1 MKLRTVIRWE
11 FMRTVR
17 SAQFLTMTILIPAI
31 FTIAAIAVSLARH
44 GGPLVG
50 EDASEPVSLV
60 VALVF
65 AFVLFLSSFLSGV
78 MTLYSVVREKRSRVV
93 EILLSSISPATLMAG
108 KVIGL
113 GIAGLVQVT
122 IWVTAGVV
130 IASRFV
136 PVSLG
141 QLTSVEWA
149 AFPLYFVLGFL
160 LIAALYAALGAAM
173 KDVQSGGAAGLLGMI
188 PVIPLWLSSAIINFP
203 DSLWVTIAGFFPPF
217 TPAVMMLR
225 ITAVPLMSEGKNA
238 VPLWQI
244 ALSLITLSL
253 GAYLVMRFAA
263 RVFEIGLLMYG
274 KSASLREFWRFGL
287 RRGKRRRRGERSA

>member
-11 FMRTVR
+11 FLRTVR

-31 FTIAAIAVSLARH
+31 LTIAAIAISLARH
-44 GGPLVG
+44 GQPLVG
-50 EDASEPVSLV
+50 QDASEPVSLV

-65 AFVLFLSSFLSGV
+65 AFVLFLASFLSGV
-78 MTLYSVVREKRSRVV
+78 MTLYSVVREKRSRIV

-122 IWVTAGVV
+122 IWVTAGVT
-130 IASRFV
+130 IASRFI

-141 QLTSVEWA
+141 QLTSVEWVV
-149 AFPLYFVLGFL
+149 FPLYFVLGFL

-203 DSLWVTIAGFFPPF
+203 NSLLVTIAGFFPPF

-225 ITAVPLMSEGKNA
+225 ITAVPLMSEGKSA

-244 ALSLITLSL
+244 ALSLVTLSL
-253 GAYLVMRFAA
+253 GVYLVMRFAA

-287 RRGKRRRRGERSA
+287 RRGRSRPRGQRAP